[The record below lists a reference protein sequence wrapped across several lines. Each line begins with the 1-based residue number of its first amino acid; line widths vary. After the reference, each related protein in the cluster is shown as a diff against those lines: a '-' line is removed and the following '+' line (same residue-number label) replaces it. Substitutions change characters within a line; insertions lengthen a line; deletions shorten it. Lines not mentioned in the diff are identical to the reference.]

1 MQAVTITQI
10 NQVELEALI
19 EQTLIRVLQQTK
31 EAEPAQSR
39 NKALTIKE
47 AASFAGCAD
56 STIRKAFRERQL
68 KGHRQAG
75 RLYFFEEDLIQ
86 WIKKG

>member
-1 MQAVTITQI
+1 MKEITIIQMSRD
-10 NQVELEALI
+10 ELMVFLESTI
-19 EQTLIRVLQQTK
+19 SRVLSHSK
-31 EAEPAQSR
+31 PAQPT
-39 NKALTIKE
+39 NQALNIKE
-47 AASFAGCAD
+47 AANYAGCAD
-56 STIRKAFRERQL
+56 TTIRKAFRERQL